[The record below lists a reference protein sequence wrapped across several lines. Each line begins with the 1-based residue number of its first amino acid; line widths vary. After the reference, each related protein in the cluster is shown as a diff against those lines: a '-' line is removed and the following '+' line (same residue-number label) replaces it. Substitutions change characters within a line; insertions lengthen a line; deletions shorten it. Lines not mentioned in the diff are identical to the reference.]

1 MVPTMTREQLKEAI
15 DKLLDDHAESKHI
28 EPFSDRNATLEALL
42 DLIDEETNQAF
53 QRGVY
58 AGQESVG

>member
-1 MVPTMTREQLKEAI
+1 MTREQLKEAI

-28 EPFSDRNATLEALL
+28 EPFSDRDATLEALL
-42 DLIDEETNQAF
+42 DLIEDIETQAF

-58 AGQESVG
+58 AGQESCQ